1 MFCGD
6 THVQRSNMA
15 SVTQHTMIIHTAHE
29 SRKLYPSSKAKQL
42 PQAHVA
48 EETETSRSLSPSS
61 FSCQASHALLAVTH
75 QSIVTPL
82 SHHLSNDL
90 NHCKVPSILRPLFP
104 HSLFLHKTMLKL
116 CCSVLCRPVLCHLL
130 MPLRVRTGG
139 LAPLGW

>member
-29 SRKLYPSSKAKQL
+29 SRKLDPSSKANCSSSHKHMLLRKQQPPVHSVHPPSL
-42 PQAHVA
+42 AKQAM
-48 EETETSRSLSPSS
+48 L
-61 FSCQASHALLAVTH
+61 CWLLR
-75 QSIVTPL
+75 INPL
-82 SHHLSNDL
+82 SDHLSNEL
-90 NHCKVPSILRPLFP
+90 NHCKVPSILCPLFP

-130 MPLRVRTGG
+130 MPLLVRTGG